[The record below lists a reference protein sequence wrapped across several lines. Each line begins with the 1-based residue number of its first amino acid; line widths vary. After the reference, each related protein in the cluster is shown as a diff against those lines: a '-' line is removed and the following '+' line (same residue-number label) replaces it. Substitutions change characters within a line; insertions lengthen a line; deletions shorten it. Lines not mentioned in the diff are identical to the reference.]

1 MGNYFLDT
9 QHIKTSNYDING
21 ERERKIEL
29 FLMIRSRIKTVI
41 EQEIEKNMEQL
52 DLA

>member
-9 QHIKTSNYDING
+9 QHIKT
-21 ERERKIEL
+21 
-29 FLMIRSRIKTVI
+29 SRIKTVI
-41 EQEIEKNMEQL
+41 EQEIEKNMDQL